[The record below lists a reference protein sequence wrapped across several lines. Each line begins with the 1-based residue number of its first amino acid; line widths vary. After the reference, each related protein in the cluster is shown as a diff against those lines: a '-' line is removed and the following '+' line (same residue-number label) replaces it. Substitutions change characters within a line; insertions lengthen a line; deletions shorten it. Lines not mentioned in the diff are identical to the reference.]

1 MTEQTSPAEGTGA
14 TERTT
19 TSRWSVLVPA
29 AALVVGLVIGG
40 VVVGVAG
47 GDDDGAVST
56 SPSAAPSASGDATSE
71 PSGGSTLVVVPDEC
85 LAAASTVGE
94 VTDVL
99 RRGVGALSEFRADE
113 LRSLLRELETLD
125 QQAREQADACRDV
138 RTEASAPAP

>member
-1 MTEQTSPAEGTGA
+1 MTDQTPPGHEARATEQ
-14 TERTT
+14 TT

-47 GDDDGAVST
+47 DGDDGAEST
-56 SPSAAPSASGDATSE
+56 SPSVAPSASGAATSE
-71 PSGGSTLVVVPDEC
+71 PTGASTLVVVPDEC

-125 QQAREQADACRDV
+125 QQAREQAQACRDV
-138 RTEASAPAP
+138 RTEESAPAP